1 MTEVQPTLFQPMFKD
16 SPLTLGRLL
25 PAGKAAYLGLRSK
38 FCDLRSF
45 FAELQER
52 EWSGHLYTTV
62 EGWRAHVL
70 MLEGKAVAAA
80 CREDEGELALSSVQ
94 DMWNA
99 GATLSGFRLEAEI
112 VRTLSGVRGPALPEA
127 PPSGFSGVWMSS
139 TQTELWLEG
148 RAVGRMLL
156 PSSEHGIYPM
166 PGEPRTIA
174 LSEPLPRSLLIPHTL
189 TLRGRDALSPITH
202 TYASLRRELGHV
214 AIGLLEHIR
223 DGKPLSE
230 YLQAQNLAP
239 AEAVVLL
246 ERMVGSGFLRLE
258 G

>member
-112 VRTLSGVRGPALPEA
+112 VRTLSGVRGPALSES
-127 PPSGFSGVWMSS
+127 PPSGFSGVWMTT

-156 PSSEHGIYPM
+156 PSSEQGIYPM
-166 PGEPRTIA
+166 PGEPRSIA
-174 LSEPLPRSLLIPHTL
+174 LSEPLPRSLLLPHTL

-258 G
+258 A

>member
-1 MTEVQPTLFQPMFKD
+1 MTEVQPTLLQPMFKD

-45 FAELQER
+45 FSELEER
-52 EWSGHLYTTV
+52 EWSGHLYATV

-112 VRTLSGVRGPALPEA
+112 ARALTGVRGPALPES
-127 PPSGFSGVWMSS
+127 PPSGFSGVWMGSA
-139 TQTELWLEG
+139 QTELWLEG
-148 RAVGRMLL
+148 RAVGRLVL
-156 PSSEHGIYPM
+156 PSSEQGIYPM
-166 PGEPRTIA
+166 PGEARSIA
-174 LSEPLPRSLLIPHTL
+174 LSEPLPRVLLIPHVL

-202 TYASLRRELGHV
+202 TYASLRRELGGV
-214 AIGLLEHIR
+214 AIGLLEHLR
-223 DGKPLSE
+223 DSKPLNL
-230 YLQAQNLAP
+230 YLTEQNLAP
-239 AEAVVLL
+239 TEAVLL
-246 ERMVGSGFLRLE
+246 LGRMVESGFLRLE
-258 G
+258 E